1 MNKDTFLPP
10 TALYYSVIN
19 HHIGLEINSGGK
31 LNASLNT
38 LERLIL

>member
-1 MNKDTFLPP
+1 MNTDTALTP
-10 TALYYSVIN
+10 TSLYYSVIN
-19 HHIGLEINSGGK
+19 HLIGLEINSEGK